1 MAYIGKQP
9 VVGNFQKC
17 DAISVVNGQAAY
29 TLNVGGA
36 AVSPENANHML
47 VSLNGVLQAPGDSF
61 TVSGS
66 TLTFA
71 SNLATG
77 DVIDFVIIL
86 GDVLD
91 LGTPSDNSITTAKLA
106 SDAVTEAKIADD
118 AVESEHLN
126 NNIISGQTA
135 LGATPADTD
144 ELLVSDAGTLKR
156 VDFSHLKGGGA
167 FELITTTTISSAV
180 SSVDFTSTHITTTY
194 RDYRI
199 IASGLIGASDDVKFA
214 LMFSTGGDGSSY
226 RTDSDH
232 DYAFSNINS
241 DDNNHQYETDVNQ
254 GLVYISGAATQGNAT
269 GESGSFIADIFDPLN
284 QTSDNSFLHGIAS
297 GCYRD
302 TGGVLIHFKGSF
314 GISDSGLED
323 TVFNGIRV
331 KYSSGN
337 IAQGTV
343 SLYGRK
349 I

>member
-17 DAISVVNGQAAY
+17 DAITVVNGQAAY
-29 TLNVGGA
+29 SLTVGSA
-36 AVSPENANHML
+36 AVNPENANHML

-135 LGATPADTD
+135 LAATPADTD

-156 VDFSHLKGGGA
+156 VDFSYLKGGGM
-167 FELITTTTISSAV
+167 FEFISSTDV
-180 SSVDFTSTHITTTY
+180 TSDTSQVDFTS
-194 RDYRI
+194 
-199 IASGLIGASDDVKFA
+199 
-214 LMFSTGGDGSSY
+214 FSTDYTDFKLVIQNLHIENDNQNPELRYFNSAGNIMTGSYYGWTYHGFDTSAKETYGGTNDRLRLGPPIGNASHESAHIELTVYDVHDTGQATATEGYKTTRAELAYSNAAGEVGVAQSAGWTVENNGGNYSITGIRFFMSGGD
-226 RTDSDH
+226 
-232 DYAFSNINS
+232 IK
-241 DDNNHQYETDVNQ
+241 
-254 GLVYISGAATQGNAT
+254 SGR
-269 GESGSFIADIFDPLN
+269 F
-284 QTSDNSFLHGIAS
+284 
-297 GCYRD
+297 
-302 TGGVLIHFKGSF
+302 
-314 GISDSGLED
+314 
-323 TVFNGIRV
+323 
-331 KYSSGN
+331 
-337 IAQGTV
+337 

-349 I
+349 HS

>member
-1 MAYIGKQP
+1 MSYIGKQP

-29 TLNVGGA
+29 TLNVGGS

-91 LGTPSDNSITTAKLA
+91 LGAPSDATVTTAKLA

-135 LGATPADTD
+135 LAEAPADTD
-144 ELLVSDAGTLKR
+144 EFLVSDGGTIKR
-156 VDFSHLKGGGA
+156 IDYSHIKGGGA
-167 FELITTTTISSAV
+167 YTKLLTTTISSNTTN
-180 SSVDFTSTHITTTY
+180 VDFNSTYITSTYTDYMIIMSGVNLTNEHNIDIKISADNGSNFLGDIHTTTRGFDSNNSTSSSY
-194 RDYRI
+194 
-199 IASGLIGASDDVKFA
+199 SDGSADKFTITPKYMRA
-214 LMFSTGGDGSSY
+214 ESDGNGWFEIHLFGHSDSANAPSATWTGGYEDNSGRSQVILGGYGLTDGSTKTFNFV
-226 RTDSDH
+226 RLTP
-232 DYAFSNINS
+232 
-241 DDNNHQYETDVNQ
+241 
-254 GLVYISGAATQGNAT
+254 GT
-269 GESGSFIADIFDPLN
+269 GDFAKAIV
-284 QTSDNSFLHGIAS
+284 T
-297 GCYRD
+297 
-302 TGGVLIHFKGSF
+302 
-314 GISDSGLED
+314 
-323 TVFNGIRV
+323 
-331 KYSSGN
+331 
-337 IAQGTV
+337 
-343 SLYGRK
+343 LYGRST
-349 I
+349 

>member
-1 MAYIGKQP
+1 MGYIGQKPAESFTSFATQTFSTSATSSYTLDHAVTNENELALFINNVRQQP
-9 VVGNFQKC
+9 GSGK
-17 DAISVVNGQAAY
+17 AY
-29 TLNVGGA
+29 T
-36 AVSPENANHML
+36 
-47 VSLNGVLQAPGDSF
+47 
-61 TVSGS
+61 
-66 TLTFA
+66 
-71 SNLATG
+71 ATG
-77 DVIDFVIIL
+77 TALTLSANTASTDTMYAVFL
-86 GDVLD
+86 GRALQTVNPAD
-91 LGTPSDNSITTAKLA
+91 A
-106 SDAVTEAKIADD
+106 SVGASQVAD
-118 AVESEHLN
+118 SL
-126 NNIISGQTA
+126 ISGKTA
-135 LGATPADTD
+135 LAATPADTD
-144 ELLVSDAGTLKR
+144 ELLISDAGTLKR
-156 VDFSHLKGGGA
+156 IDFSHIKGGGA
-167 FELITTTTISSAV
+167 FELITTTTLSSAA

-199 IASGLIGASDDVKFA
+199 IASGLIGASDDVKFQLA
-214 LMFSTGGDGSSY
+214 FSTGGDGSSY

-232 DYAFSNINS
+232 DFAFSNINS
-241 DDNNHQYETDVNQ
+241 DDNNENFETEVNQ
-254 GLVYISGAATQGNAT
+254 SAVNVSGAATQGNAT

-323 TVFNGIRV
+323 TSFNGIRV

>member
-29 TLNVGGA
+29 SLTVGSA
-36 AVSPENANHML
+36 AVNPENANHML

-91 LGTPSDNSITTAKLA
+91 LGTPSDNSVTTAKLA

-156 VDFSHLKGGGA
+156 VDFSYLKGGGMWE
-167 FELITTTTISSAV
+167 FISSTNVTSGVAQ
-180 SSVDFTSTHITTTY
+180 VDFTTLSTDFIDFCVVITDLHPET
-194 RDYRI
+194 D
-199 IASGLIGASDDVKFA
+199 SVK
-214 LMFSTGGDGSSY
+214 LFSRVFTGTGGSQAIVDSSSY
-226 RTDSDH
+226 HFATVVH
-232 DYAFSNINS
+232 DNQVDQDNGTSSNKMELSRPIGS
-241 DDNNHQYETDVNQ
+241 DNNEASSFEIVLFNPHSTTFHTIMKCHAVLQQQDTGRTGILNSAGKY
-254 GLVYISGAATQGNAT
+254 AATTAVT
-269 GESGSFIADIFDPLN
+269 
-284 QTSDNSFLHGIAS
+284 
-297 GCYRD
+297 
-302 TGGVLIHFKGSF
+302 
-314 GISDSGLED
+314 
-323 TVFNGIRV
+323 GIRFFM
-331 KYSSGN
+331 SADN
-337 IAQGTV
+337 IDNGRF

-349 I
+349 HS

>member
-1 MAYIGKQP
+1 MAYIGPLPAETFTSFATQEFSTSATTSYTLDHPVTNENELALFINNVRQQP
-9 VVGNFQKC
+9 GSGK
-17 DAISVVNGQAAY
+17 AY
-29 TLNVGGA
+29 TASGTALTLSAATASTDTMYAVFLGRALQTVNPADASVGA
-36 AVSPENANHML
+36 SQVAD
-47 VSLNGVLQAPGDSF
+47 SL
-61 TVSGS
+61 
-66 TLTFA
+66 
-71 SNLATG
+71 
-77 DVIDFVIIL
+77 
-86 GDVLD
+86 
-91 LGTPSDNSITTAKLA
+91 
-106 SDAVTEAKIADD
+106 
-118 AVESEHLN
+118 
-126 NNIISGQTA
+126 ISGKTA
-135 LGATPADTD
+135 LAATPDDTD
-144 ELLVSDAGTLKR
+144 EFLISDAGTLKR
-156 VDFSHLKGGGA
+156 IDFSHIKGGGA
-167 FELITTTTISSAV
+167 FELITTTTLSSAA

-199 IASGLIGASDDVKFA
+199 IASGLIGASDDVKFQLA
-214 LMFSTGGDGSSY
+214 FSTGGDGSSY

-232 DYAFSNINS
+232 DFAFSNINS
-241 DDNNHQYETDVNQ
+241 DDNNENFETEVNQ
-254 GLVYISGAATQGNAT
+254 SVINVSGAATQGNAT

>member
-1 MAYIGKQP
+1 MSYIGKQP

-29 TLNVGGA
+29 SLTVGSA
-36 AVSPENANHML
+36 AVTPENANHML

-61 TVSGS
+61 TISGS

-91 LGTPSDNSITTAKLA
+91 LGAPSDGTVTTAKLA

-156 VDFSHLKGGGA
+156 VDFSYLKGGGMWE
-167 FELITTTTISSAV
+167 FISSTNITSDTAQ
-180 SSVDFTSTHITTTY
+180 VDFTTLSTDFIDFCVVITDF
-194 RDYRI
+194 RP
-199 IASGLIGASDDVKFA
+199 SDDAVEIYARVFTG
-214 LMFSTGGDGSSY
+214 TGGSQAIVDSNSY
-226 RTDSDH
+226 HYSVILKD
-232 DYAFSNINS
+232 NS
-241 DDNNHQYETDVNQ
+241 DDGVH
-254 GLVYISGAATQGNAT
+254 
-269 GESGSFIADIFDPLN
+269 
-284 QTSDNSFLHGIAS
+284 
-297 GCYRD
+297 D
-302 TGGVLIHFKGSF
+302 TGAGQMRISRPIGNSATEGGAFEVVFFNPHSTTFHKMMKAHGVVQGT
-314 GISDSGLED
+314 DSGRIG
-323 TVFNGIRV
+323 VNNAAG
-331 KYSSGN
+331 KYTATTAVTGFRIFPSSGN
-337 IAQGTV
+337 INLGRF

-349 I
+349 HS